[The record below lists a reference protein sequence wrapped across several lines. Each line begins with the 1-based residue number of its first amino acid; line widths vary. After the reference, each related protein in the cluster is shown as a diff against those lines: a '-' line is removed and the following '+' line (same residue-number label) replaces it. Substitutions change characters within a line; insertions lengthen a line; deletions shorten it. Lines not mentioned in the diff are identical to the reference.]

1 MVRHF
6 CILSTSS
13 SLDDEIDN
21 DNSDSAGS
29 SLSIK
34 LIDLV
39 CFPI

>member
-6 CILSTSS
+6 CILSIYS

-21 DNSDSAGS
+21 DNSDSAES
-29 SLSIK
+29 SLSFK

-39 CFPI
+39 RFPI